1 MDKINSN
8 YDIKGFIEGG
18 AACLGIELGSTRV
31 KSVLIGAGYEPVASG
46 GYGWE
51 NRYEDGN
58 WTYSLDDVDTAIRAS
73 YAALAADVKE
83 CYGVE
88 LRRVAALGVSAMMHG
103 YLAFDSEGGLLAPF
117 RTWRNT
123 STGQATEE
131 LTELFG
137 FNIPLRWSVAHI
149 YQAILN
155 GESHVK
161 DIASITTLA
170 GYVHRRLTGL
180 GVLGVGDASGMFPI
194 DPATCDYDEGM
205 VDKFDE
211 LIAGRGFG
219 WKLGDIMPKVL
230 SAGDGAGELTA
241 DGAAWLDP
249 SGALQPGAPACPPEG
264 DAGTGMVATNAVM
277 ERTGN
282 ISAGTSIFAMIVLE
296 RPLSKVYPEID
307 MVATPTG
314 SPVAMVHCNNCTS
327 DIDAWADVFRSFAKA
342 AGADI
347 SDAQLYG
354 AIYGDAANGDP
365 DAGGLIVYNYLSGEP
380 ITGFEQGRPLI
391 CRAPESRLTFANFA
405 RAHLYST
412 VATLKLGMDILG
424 GENVKVE
431 KIVGHGGLFK
441 TSDTGQRVMAAAL
454 DTPVSVME
462 TAGEGGAWG
471 IALLAAY
478 RAELA
483 AAAEA
488 KGAKSASENA
498 GNGKLAF
505 EEFLEEK
512 VFNGMKRSI
521 AEPLPEDAS
530 GFREWLEK
538 YKEGL
543 ALERT
548 AVKCI

>member
-1 MDKINSN
+1 
-8 YDIKGFIEGG
+8 
-18 AACLGIELGSTRV
+18 
-31 KSVLIGAGYEPVASG
+31 VLIGADYEPIASG

-58 WTYSLDDVDTAIRAS
+58 WTYSLDDVETAIRAS
-73 YAALAADVKE
+73 YAALAADVKQR
-83 CYGVE
+83 YGVE
-88 LRRVAALGVSAMMHG
+88 LRRVAALGISAMMHG
-103 YLAFDSEGGLLAPF
+103 YLAFDSGGHLLAPF

-123 STGQATEE
+123 STGQAAAE

-137 FNIPLRWSVAHI
+137 FNIPLRWSVAHL

-180 GVLGVGDASGMFPI
+180 SALGVGDASGMFPI
-194 DPATCDYDEGM
+194 DPKTCGYDEGM
-205 VDKFDE
+205 VHKFDE
-211 LIAGRGFG
+211 LTAQRGFG
-219 WKLGDIMPKVL
+219 WKLADILPEVL
-230 SAGDGAGELTA
+230 PAGDSAGELTA
-241 DGAAWLDP
+241 EGAAWLDP
-249 SGALQPGAPACPPEG
+249 SGELEPGAPVCPPEG

-327 DIDAWADVFRSFAKA
+327 DIDAWADVFRGFARA
-342 AGADI
+342 AGTDVG
-347 SDAQLYG
+347 DARLYETLYG
-354 AIYGDAANGDP
+354 EAANGDP

-391 CRAPESRLTFANFA
+391 CRAPEGRLTFANFA
-405 RAHLYST
+405 RAHLYSA

-441 TSDTGQRVMAAAL
+441 TSDAGQRIMAAAL
-454 DTPVSVME
+454 GAPVSVME

-478 RAELA
+478 RAAKATGNAVFGTSDA
-483 AAAEA
+483 AGSPDPAKATDAAGSPDPA
-488 KGAKSASENA
+488 KATET
-498 GNGKLAF
+498 F
-505 EEFLEEK
+505 EEFLEKK
-512 VFNGMKRSI
+512 VFSGMKRSV
-521 AEPLPEDAS
+521 AEPLPEDVD

-538 YKEGL
+538 YKNGL

-548 AVKCI
+548 AIKCI